1 MRNSV
6 SDQRSTSSAKFMN
19 QNIVSMKKLC
29 EGFHKVYDIYNP
41 ALKAYLSDEDYVR

>member
-6 SDQRSTSSAKFMN
+6 SEQRSTSSAKFMN

-29 EGFHKVYDIYNP
+29 EGFPKFMISITLLVDMSRSTM
-41 ALKAYLSDEDYVR
+41 KCRS